1 MELICRQKDL
11 ALWIELKDTN
21 TALLLI
27 KDNIDLIRKFMTIC
41 NVAY

>member
-1 MELICRQKDL
+1 
-11 ALWIELKDTN
+11 LKDTN